1 MGIYF
6 GLVNFDEAF
15 KQLKKEPI
23 ILNDIK
29 FYSEEERETM
39 IQKFLTQYS
48 SDVISSL
55 PQCECGELVGEYLVG
70 QICPKCGTQV
80 ISSNETDIE
89 PLFWLRRPQ
98 GVEKL
103 VNPTIW
109 TMLRENFKY
118 KNMSLIDYL
127 TDTLIP
133 EPNGKVGIIDT
144 LRENNI
150 QRGYNFFIENFD
162 LIINI
167 ILESK
172 EYKKNTK
179 KTLVYFREL
188 LEHWKNSI
196 FSDYIPVPHRS
207 LLVME
212 NVKGISKNDNTSG
225 TSVEA
230 LEAFN
235 LMAGIDKKL
244 SEKSIVARMNR
255 TSRALTK
262 ISQYYFNFYKS
273 SLIPKHGIFRR
284 HIFSTRSH
292 FTFRAVITSL
302 TGKHSYD
309 ELHLPW
315 GLGVSLFQIHLLN
328 KLMRNQY
335 SYNEA
340 KGIIFRSI
348 KEYNPDIDKLLQEL
362 IYESPGHSISCLF
375 NRNPTLLMSSIQ
387 KLRITK
393 VKNNLNDNTIG
404 ISILLMPLYNG
415 DFDGDE
421 MNGILAIDNMVDNL
435 WEPFKTYHNIHN
447 LDKPYKITNHL
458 TLSKP
463 VVSMVSSWLMSND
476 D

>member
-1 MGIYF
+1 MYF

-15 KQLKKEPI
+15 KKLKKTPV

-29 FYSEEERETM
+29 FYSEEDREQM

-55 PQCECGELVGEYLVG
+55 PQCECGDLQGEYLIG
-70 QICPKCGTQV
+70 QKCPKCNTVV
-80 ISSNETDIE
+80 INYHETDIE
-89 PLFWLRRPQ
+89 PMFWLRRPLE
-98 GVEKL
+98 VARL

-118 KNMSLIDYL
+118 KGGVLIDYL

-133 EPNGKVGIIDT
+133 EPSYPVRILDS
-144 LRENNI
+144 LRENGV

-162 LIINI
+162 TILSI

-172 EYKKNTK
+172 EYKKNNK
-179 KTLVYFREL
+179 KTLVYFKEL
-188 LEHWKNSI
+188 LEVWKDSI

-212 NVKGISKNDNTSG
+212 NVKGISKNDATNG

-244 SEKSIVARMNR
+244 SEKSIMARMNR

-262 ISQYYFNFYKS
+262 ISQYYYNFYKTS
-273 SLIPKHGIFRR
+273 MAPKKGIFRR
-284 HIFSTRSH
+284 HIFSSRSH
-292 FTFRAVITSL
+292 FSFRAVITSL
-302 TGKHSYD
+302 TNRHEYD

-315 GLGVSLFQIHLLN
+315 GLGVSLLQIHLLN
-328 KLMRNQY
+328 KLFRKGY
-335 SYNEA
+335 SYNDA
-340 KGIIFRSI
+340 KGLIFKSI
-348 KEYNPDIDKLLQEL
+348 KEYNPFIDELLKEL
-362 IYESPGHSISCLF
+362 IYEAPGHAISCLF
-375 NRNPTLLMSSIQ
+375 NRNPTLLMGSIQ

-393 VKNNLNDNTIG
+393 IKTNLNDDTIS
-404 ISILLMPLYNG
+404 ISILLMPFYNG
-415 DFDGDE
+415 DFDGK
-421 MNGILAIDNMVDNL
+421 
-435 WEPFKTYHNIHN
+435 FHCCR
-447 LDKPYKITNHL
+447 
-458 TLSKP
+458 
-463 VVSMVSSWLMSND
+463 
-476 D
+476 

>member
-1 MGIYF
+1 MGIYL
-6 GLVNFDEAF
+6 GLVNFDDAF
-15 KQLKKEPI
+15 KKLKKTPV

-29 FYSEEERETM
+29 FYSEEDREEM

-55 PQCECGELVGEYLVG
+55 PQCECGDLQGEYLIG
-70 QICPKCGTQV
+70 QKCPRCSTIV
-80 ISSNETDIE
+80 INSHETDIE
-89 PLFWLRRPQ
+89 SMFWLRRPME
-98 GVEKL
+98 VAKL

-118 KNMSLIDYL
+118 KGGVLIDYL
-127 TDTLIP
+127 TDTLVP
-133 EPNGKVGIIDT
+133 EPNIPIRVIDI
-144 LRENNI
+144 LKENGI

-162 LIINI
+162 QIISI
-167 ILESK
+167 IMESK
-172 EYKKNTK
+172 DYKKNNK
-179 KTLVYFREL
+179 KTLVYFTEL
-188 LEHWKNSI
+188 LTTWRDSI

-212 NVKGISKNDNTSG
+212 NVKGVSKNDAING

-244 SEKSIVARMNR
+244 SEKSVFARMNR

-262 ISQYYFNFYKS
+262 ISQYYYNFYKT
-273 SLIPKHGIFRR
+273 SLSPKHGIFRR
-284 HIFSTRSH
+284 HIFSSRSH
-292 FTFRAVITSL
+292 FSFRAVITSL
-302 TGKHSYD
+302 TDVHAYD
-309 ELHLPW
+309 EIHLPW
-315 GLGVSLFQIHLLN
+315 GLGVSLLQIHLLN
-328 KLMRNQY
+328 KLFRRGY
-335 SYNEA
+335 SYNSA
-340 KGIIFRSI
+340 KGIIYQSI
-348 KEYNPDIDKLLQEL
+348 KEYNPFIDELMKEL
-362 IYESPGHSISCLF
+362 IDESPKKSIPCLF
-375 NRNPTLLMSSIQ
+375 NRNPTLLMGSIQ

-393 VKNNLNDNTIG
+393 VKNNLNDNTIS

-421 MNGILAIDNMVDNL
+421 MNGLLSIDNKVDDL
-435 WEPFKTYHNIHN
+435 WDPLQTYHNIHN
-447 LDKPYKITNHL
+447 LDKPYKITGHL

-463 VVSMVSSWLMSND
+463 VVSMVSAWLRSD